1 MDMDIKNALLRLND
15 ILANQQQQM
24 AVLLQNNA
32 APQAEKKDPSINP
45 VSLHPKPPGK
55 KTKKMKSI
63 SLVKHVDISK
73 KRKFAEVN
81 LNGVNVKLQLDCAA
95 DITIISTE
103 TWACIGKPK
112 INPTNIVAVSASGD
126 KLDLKGEFIT
136 EVTIRNVSKQGCIYV
151 ANHSD
156 LDVLGIDLI
165 ELFNL
170 WSVPFDSLVN
180 SIQKSEDVAQR
191 LKVKFP
197 EVFQSSL
204 GLCTKAQVTLYLK
217 PDSRPVYCP
226 KRPVA
231 YAALP
236 KVDAELQRLQ
246 ERGII
251 SPVQFSNWAAPIVV
265 VRKSDNVSVRI
276 CGDYSTGLNA
286 ALESDRHPLPHPD
299 DIFTALAGARIFSQ
313 IDLSDAYLQV
323 EVEEESR
330 KLLTVNTH
338 RGLFQYNRLAPG
350 IKSAPGA
357 FQRIIDCM
365 VAGIP
370 GVKTYLDDILVS
382 GRTQEEHDR
391 NLDATLGRIRDYGF
405 HLRIEKCHFSL
416 PQIKFLGHIIDKEG
430 LRPDPAKTRAI
441 SEMPAPTNVSQLR
454 SYLGAI
460 NYYGRFVGQ
469 IKELRAP
476 LDRLLKKDA
485 RWEWTPECQSSFDR
499 FKSILQSDLLLTHFD
514 PRKEIIVAGDASKHG
529 LGAVIMHRFPNGSIK
544 PIAHASRS
552 LTPAEVNYGQ
562 IEKEALAL
570 IFAVTRFHKM
580 VYGRKF
586 TLQTDHKPLLKV
598 FGSKKGIPVYTANRL
613 QRWALTLLLYN
624 FEIQFVPTASFGH
637 ADLLSRLM
645 DSHKKS
651 DEEYVIAA
659 IQMETDVKTIFEG
672 SISNLPVTSDM
683 ISKQSAED
691 PTLQEVFNYIQ
702 NGWPESAKTIA
713 DPTVR
718 QFFSRRDSLQVFQD
732 CIMFGDRVVVPALYR
747 KRILRQLH
755 QGHPGM
761 ERMKSIAR
769 SFVYWPN
776 IDDDVED
783 FVRRCSSC
791 AQAVRDPRKT
801 TLESWPLPSKPMER
815 IHIDY
820 AGPIDGFYYLVIV
833 DAYSK
838 WPEVFR
844 TRSTTTTATLDF
856 LQETFARYGYPHTLV
871 SDNGSQFISAQF
883 QQFCKEHGIQHLT
896 TAPYHP
902 QSNGQAERFVDSLKR
917 GLKKLANG
925 ESMATTQHLQTFLSV
940 YRSTPARSAP
950 DGKTPAHLFLGRQ
963 ISTQLDLLKPTL
975 PSPTRINDAQ
985 NAQFN
990 KRHGAVQRK
999 FVAGN
1004 PVLAKVHQGNSAKW
1018 IPGLI
1023 IEPKGNVMYTV
1034 LLDNGR
1040 LIRSHT
1046 NQLKAWFIET
1056 AAAVP
1061 TPNLPLSVLLDD
1073 FVVPVSE
1080 ADQTDSLRNEDDLDC
1095 SEYGSPLQ
1103 SPEVPPPRTRPTR
1116 NRCPP
1121 KRLSS
1126 YDLS

>member
-1 MDMDIKNALLRLND
+1 MTDMDIKNALLRLND

-391 NLDATLGRIRDYGF
+391 NLDATLGRIRDYG
-405 HLRIEKCHFSL
+405 
-416 PQIKFLGHIIDKEG
+416 
-430 LRPDPAKTRAI
+430 
-441 SEMPAPTNVSQLR
+441 
-454 SYLGAI
+454 
-460 NYYGRFVGQ
+460 
-469 IKELRAP
+469 
-476 LDRLLKKDA
+476 
-485 RWEWTPECQSSFDR
+485 
-499 FKSILQSDLLLTHFD
+499 
-514 PRKEIIVAGDASKHG
+514 
-529 LGAVIMHRFPNGSIK
+529 
-544 PIAHASRS
+544 
-552 LTPAEVNYGQ
+552 
-562 IEKEALAL
+562 
-570 IFAVTRFHKM
+570 
-580 VYGRKF
+580 
-586 TLQTDHKPLLKV
+586 
-598 FGSKKGIPVYTANRL
+598 KKGIPR
-613 QRWALTLLLYN
+613 
-624 FEIQFVPTASFGH
+624 IQHF
-637 ADLLSRLM
+637 
-645 DSHKKS
+645 KK
-651 DEEYVIAA
+651 
-659 IQMETDVKTIFEG
+659 
-672 SISNLPVTSDM
+672 
-683 ISKQSAED
+683 
-691 PTLQEVFNYIQ
+691 
-702 NGWPESAKTIA
+702 
-713 DPTVR
+713 
-718 QFFSRRDSLQVFQD
+718 
-732 CIMFGDRVVVPALYR
+732 
-747 KRILRQLH
+747 
-755 QGHPGM
+755 
-761 ERMKSIAR
+761 
-769 SFVYWPN
+769 
-776 IDDDVED
+776 
-783 FVRRCSSC
+783 
-791 AQAVRDPRKT
+791 DPRKT

-990 KRHGAVQRK
+990 KHHGAVQRK

-1018 IPGLI
+1018 IPGRI

-1056 AAAVP
+1056 AAPVP

-1073 FVVPVSE
+1073 FVVPVSG

>member
-15 ILANQQQQM
+15 ILANKQQQM

-32 APQAEKKDPSINP
+32 APQAEKKDPSINA

-251 SPVQFSNWAAPIVV
+251 SPVQFSNWAAAIVV

-430 LRPDPAKTRAI
+430 LRPVPAKTRAI

-485 RWEWTPECQSSFDR
+485 SWEWTPECQSSFDR

-529 LGAVIMHRFPNGSIK
+529 G
-544 PIAHASRS
+544 
-552 LTPAEVNYGQ
+552 
-562 IEKEALAL
+562 
-570 IFAVTRFHKM
+570 
-580 VYGRKF
+580 
-586 TLQTDHKPLLKV
+586 
-598 FGSKKGIPVYTANRL
+598 
-613 QRWALTLLLYN
+613 
-624 FEIQFVPTASFGH
+624 
-637 ADLLSRLM
+637 
-645 DSHKKS
+645 
-651 DEEYVIAA
+651 
-659 IQMETDVKTIFEG
+659 
-672 SISNLPVTSDM
+672 
-683 ISKQSAED
+683 
-691 PTLQEVFNYIQ
+691 
-702 NGWPESAKTIA
+702 
-713 DPTVR
+713 
-718 QFFSRRDSLQVFQD
+718 
-732 CIMFGDRVVVPALYR
+732 
-747 KRILRQLH
+747 
-755 QGHPGM
+755 
-761 ERMKSIAR
+761 
-769 SFVYWPN
+769 
-776 IDDDVED
+776 
-783 FVRRCSSC
+783 
-791 AQAVRDPRKT
+791 
-801 TLESWPLPSKPMER
+801 
-815 IHIDY
+815 
-820 AGPIDGFYYLVIV
+820 
-833 DAYSK
+833 
-838 WPEVFR
+838 
-844 TRSTTTTATLDF
+844 
-856 LQETFARYGYPHTLV
+856 
-871 SDNGSQFISAQF
+871 
-883 QQFCKEHGIQHLT
+883 HLT

-917 GLKKLANG
+917 GLKKLAKG

-950 DGKTPAHLFLGRQ
+950 DGKTPAHRFLGRQ

-1004 PVLAKVHQGNSAKW
+1004 PVLAKVHQGNSAQW
-1018 IPGLI
+1018 IPGRI
-1023 IEPKGNVMYTV
+1023 IEPKGNVKYTV

-1046 NQLKAWFIET
+1046 TEGLVHRNSSTGSNTTDKTNPKSLSAQAIEIFLKKGRCGR
-1056 AAAVP
+1056 P
-1061 TPNLPLSVLLDD
+1061 RPHDQ
-1073 FVVPVSE
+1073 SE
-1080 ADQTDSLRNEDDLDC
+1080 A
-1095 SEYGSPLQ
+1095 
-1103 SPEVPPPRTRPTR
+1103 TRISQHAIITLGVFPV
-1116 NRCPP
+1116 
-1121 KRLSS
+1121 
-1126 YDLS
+1126 